1 MLLYNATRQV
11 VLLLCIE
18 RHIILSS
25 MIGEDGFNFVLVVNM
40 RLESGI
46 DIADE
51 VVLLRNKNGSIRGLH
66 TKESFK

>member
-1 MLLYNATRQV
+1 
-11 VLLLCIE
+11 
-18 RHIILSS
+18 

-51 VVLLRNKNGSIRGLH
+51 VVLLRNKNGSIRELH